1 MNFISENYRLSN
13 ILSTFQEIRTALT
26 GFFRA
31 FASNYKLL
39 QSFNFNLTSNF

>member
-1 MNFISENYRLSN
+1 MKFISEKIENYRLSK

-31 FASNYKLL
+31 FASIYKY
-39 QSFNFNLTSNF
+39 